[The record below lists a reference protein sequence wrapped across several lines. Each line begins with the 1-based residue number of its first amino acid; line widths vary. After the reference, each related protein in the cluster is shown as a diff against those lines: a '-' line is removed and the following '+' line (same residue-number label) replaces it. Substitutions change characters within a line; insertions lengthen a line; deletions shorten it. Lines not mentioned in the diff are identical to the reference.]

1 MCREGGQTQV
11 AVGEGGQPGLG
22 ERGDIPRVRV
32 QALMGFAEEAEVP
45 GQASKLQ
52 GEVFCL

>member
-1 MCREGGQTQV
+1 MCREGQTQA

-22 ERGDIPRVRV
+22 EGGDIPRVRV
-32 QALMGFAEEAEVP
+32 QALMAFPEEEEVP
-45 GQASKLQ
+45 GQTPKLQ